1 MLQSHC
7 ITSAT
12 GEQGLELERAALWI
26 PLILLVS
33 MGPAA
38 VVVEIEWTGLKLE
51 KDHLQVGRGPE
62 DHNKSKALKVYFLK
76 S

>member
-1 MLQSHC
+1 
-7 ITSAT
+7 
-12 GEQGLELERAALWI
+12 
-26 PLILLVS
+26 

-76 S
+76 L